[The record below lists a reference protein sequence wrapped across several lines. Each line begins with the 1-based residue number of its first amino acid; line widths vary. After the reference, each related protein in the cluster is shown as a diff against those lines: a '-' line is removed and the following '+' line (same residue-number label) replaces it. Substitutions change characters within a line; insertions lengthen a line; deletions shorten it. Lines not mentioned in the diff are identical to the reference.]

1 MSLLTQA
8 GHQVQTS
15 VASLGAR
22 QWRLNTWMTR
32 YIMGCGDCPC
42 DICSVPEPDQIYTL
56 QADRAGNITDETL
69 DLSCVPKSACND
81 GVCNLRVITINNNVR
96 NCELNGCEG
105 VSVSEQK
112 KVYLTHCEEFG
123 SNSLDWN
130 DKDRKE
136 ASKSVRIY
144 LTNNGVR
151 VTEDEFGNTVPEYY
165 LIGPGQIKFLCVVN
179 GRITRIV
186 N

>member
-15 VASLGAR
+15 LASLGAR

-32 YIMGCGDCPC
+32 YIMGCGECPC
-42 DICSVPEPDQIYTL
+42 DICSVPEPNQIYTL
-56 QADRAGNITDETL
+56 QYDMAGHITDETL
-69 DLSCVPKSACND
+69 DLSCVPKSPCTD
-81 GVCNLRVITINNNVR
+81 GICDLRVITINNNVR
-96 NCELNGCEG
+96 DCELTGCEG

-112 KVYLTHCEEFG
+112 KVFLTHCDAEPDD
-123 SNSLDWN
+123 LVWN
-130 DKDRKE
+130 DKSRPDAK
-136 ASKSVRIY
+136 KSVRIY
-144 LTNNGVR
+144 LTNNGAK
-151 VTEDEFGNTVPEYY
+151 VTEDEFGNAVPEYY

>member
-22 QWRLNTWMTR
+22 QWRLNNWMTR
-32 YIMGCGDCPC
+32 YIMGCGECPC
-42 DICSVPEPDQIYTL
+42 DICSVPEPNQVYQL
-56 QADRAGNITDETL
+56 QFDGDGHITDETL
-69 DLSCVPKSACND
+69 DLSCVPTTDCTN
-81 GVCNLRVITINNNVR
+81 GTTICGLRVITIDNKVR
-96 NCELNGCEG
+96 NCELTGCAG

-112 KVYLTHCEEFG
+112 KVYLTHCDATEE
-123 SNSLDWN
+123 SAWN
-130 DKDRKE
+130 DKNRPDAKNP
-136 ASKSVRIY
+136 VRIY
-144 LTNNGVR
+144 LTNNGVP
-151 VTEDEFGNTVPEYY
+151 VTEDEFGNPVQEYY
-165 LIGPGQIKFLCVVN
+165 LLGEGQLKFLCVVN

>member
-22 QWRLNTWMTR
+22 QWRLNSWMTKNL
-32 YIMGCGDCPC
+32 MGCAECPC
-42 DICSVPEPDQIYTL
+42 DICSVPEADMVVTL
-56 QADRAGNITDETL
+56 NYDDDGHITDETL
-69 DLSCVPKSACND
+69 DLSCVPEGNCAINQPLC
-81 GVCNLRVITINNNVR
+81 RVRIVTINNNVR
-96 NCELNGCEG
+96 NCELTGCTG

-112 KVYLTHCEEFG
+112 KVYLTHCEQTP
-123 SNSLDWN
+123 NTPN
-130 DKDRKE
+130 DPKP
-136 ASKSVRIY
+136 VRIY
-144 LTNNGVR
+144 LTNNGVP
-151 VTEDEFGNTVPEYY
+151 VTEDEFGNPVQEYY
-165 LIGPGQIKFLCVVN
+165 LLGEGQLKFLCVVN